1 MEEQR
6 KKIETVEHEN
16 DDKIAVVIV
25 LVSVAFMVMIGV
37 ILAVRHFIM
46 KRQNIV
52 DDAKNRQ

>member
-46 KRQNIV
+46 KR
-52 DDAKNRQ
+52 